1 MDTLLERL
9 SSGQIVA
16 VVSILV
22 GGIVAVVMIVAITK
36 YQFQLLSDETA
47 LNREKQQAEL
57 ALKQRMIERGAVGK
71 PGTPSLE
78 ALLATDMMPMP
89 AAELDAEL
97 AKRFGY
103 LDADSGHIEE
113 TLRRALALSPERKR
127 AVRDVIDELTS
138 NDAPHGAILAAVSAL
153 CDRDPAP
160 KERAASCGS

>member
-1 MDTLLERL
+1 VETLLERL

-22 GGIVAVVMIVAITK
+22 GGIVAVVMIVSITK
-36 YQFQLLSDETA
+36 YQFQLLADETA
-47 LNREKQQAEL
+47 LSREKQNAEL
-57 ALKQRMIERGAVGK
+57 ALKQRMIERGAVGT

-103 LDADSGHIEE
+103 LDADSAHIEE

-138 NDAPHGAILAAVSAL
+138 NDAPHQAILAAVSAL
-153 CDRDPAP
+153 CDPAL
-160 KERAASCGS
+160 KERAASCGC